1 MRFILSMML
10 ISALGILIA
19 CQSSAAPTSIK
30 PIASNTPQ
38 ITKPPVQQDS
48 HDHNADQEAP
58 RISLEDAKKAFDEGN
73 AVFVDTRYADAYKM
87 EHVKGA
93 INIPAN
99 EFDTRYSEVPKGKKI
114 IAYCS

>member
-1 MRFILSMML
+1 MRFILSIML
-10 ISALGILIA
+10 ISVLGILIA

-38 ITKPPVQQDS
+38 TTKPPAQDS

-58 RISLEDAKKAFDEGN
+58 RISLADAKKAFDDGD
-73 AVFVDTRYADAYKM
+73 ALFVDTRYADAFQM
-87 EHVKGA
+87 EHIKGA
-93 INIPAN
+93 INIPVN
-99 EFDTRYSEVPKGKKI
+99 EFDKRYSEITKGKKI